1 VVESEGVCLL
11 HTPVSVGETTPSPC
25 CIKPGWGSRTEDVDG
40 AIVSGNQNLPRDGH
54 VAFGTPLI
62 IRKEAG
68 DAALN
73 RGLAAH
79 ITALRDADGEHPA
92 VSRSGIGG
100 WRTGDGFLNDP
111 APPVRA
117 LRALAE
123 AAVLEM
129 LATARPGAAEG
140 RITRLYGWANLN
152 RPGDYNTIHSH
163 PTSQWSGVYY
173 ASTGENDP
181 AHPLSGV
188 IEFQDPRGAPQAQPF
203 PGFDFG
209 HKFRLIPEPGLL
221 LVFPSW
227 LLHMVHP
234 FHGTGERIS
243 IAFNA
248 SYE

>member
-1 VVESEGVCLL
+1 LYL
-11 HTPVSVGETTPSPC
+11 A
-25 CIKPGWGSRTEDVDG
+25 DVDDLPEEVR
-40 AIVSGNQNLPRDGH
+40 VSLNGSSPGGDH
-54 VAFGTPLI
+54 VAFGTPMLV
-62 IRKEAG
+62 RKAAG
-68 DAALN
+68 AA
-73 RGLAAH
+73 GLSQALVTH
-79 ITALRDADGEHPA
+79 VTALRDADAATPS

-100 WRTGDGFLNDP
+100 WRTGDDFLDGE
-111 APPVRA
+111 APVVGE
-117 LRALAE
+117 LRELMAG
-123 AAVLEM
+123 AVGEM
-129 LATARPGAAEG
+129 LAMAKPGMIEG

-173 ASTGENDP
+173 ASIGQNDP
-181 AHPLSGV
+181 SRPLSGV

-209 HKFRLIPEPGLL
+209 HKLRLLPEAGLL

-234 FHGTGERIS
+234 FHGQGERIS

-248 SYE
+248 TYE

>member
-1 VVESEGVCLL
+1 V
-11 HTPVSVGETTPSPC
+11 TQ
-25 CIKPGWGSRTEDVDG
+25 
-40 AIVSGNQNLPRDGH
+40 NQALPRDGH
-54 VAFGTPLI
+54 VAFGTPMI
-62 IRKEAG
+62 IRK
-68 DAALN
+68 AASGAELN
-73 RGLAAH
+73 QALAAH
-79 ITALRDADGEHPA
+79 ILALRDADAARRA

-100 WRTGDGFLNDP
+100 WRTGDGFLDDP
-111 APPVRA
+111 AAPVA
-117 LRALAE
+117 TLRALAE

-129 LATARPGAAEG
+129 LAMAKPGAIEG
-140 RITRLYGWANLN
+140 RITRLYGWANVN
-152 RPGDYNTIHSH
+152 RTGDYNTIHSH

-173 ASTGENDP
+173 AAVGESDP
-181 AHPLSGV
+181 EHPLSGV

-209 HKFRLIPEPGLL
+209 HKLRLVPETGLL

-234 FHGTGERIS
+234 FHGAGERIS

>member
-1 VVESEGVCLL
+1 MS
-11 HTPVSVGETTPSPC
+11 
-25 CIKPGWGSRTEDVDG
+25 
-40 AIVSGNQNLPRDGH
+40 QNPALPRDGH
-54 VAFGTPLI
+54 VAFGTPMI
-62 IRKEAG
+62 IRKAAG
-68 DAALN
+68 AADFN
-73 RGLAAH
+73 QRLAAH
-79 ITALRDADGEHPA
+79 ILAQRDADAERRA

-100 WRTGDGFLNDP
+100 WRTGDDFLDDP
-111 APPVRA
+111 AAVVTE

-129 LATARPGAAEG
+129 LAMAKPGPVEG
-140 RITRLYGWANLN
+140 RITRLYGWANVN
-152 RPGDYNTIHSH
+152 GAGDYNTIHSH

-173 ASTGENDP
+173 AAIGENDP
-181 AHPLSGV
+181 SRPLSGV

-209 HKFRLIPEPGLL
+209 HKLRLVPETGLL

-234 FHGTGERIS
+234 FHGAGERIS

-248 SYE
+248 SYA

>member
-1 VVESEGVCLL
+1 M
-11 HTPVSVGETTPSPC
+11 
-25 CIKPGWGSRTEDVDG
+25 
-40 AIVSGNQNLPRDGH
+40 
-54 VAFGTPLI
+54 AFGTPMLV
-62 IRKEAG
+62 RREAG
-68 DAALN
+68 GEALN
-73 RGLAAH
+73 RALITH
-79 ITALRDADGEHPA
+79 ITALRDADGAPGP
-92 VSRSGIGG
+92 VSRSGVGG
-100 WRTGDGFLNDP
+100 WRTGDDFLDDP
-111 APPVRA
+111 GPAVRD

-129 LATARPGAAEG
+129 LATAKPGAAEG

-173 ASTGENDP
+173 ASVGENDP
-181 AHPLSGV
+181 SRPLSGV

-209 HKFRLIPEPGLL
+209 RKLRLVPEPGLL
-221 LVFPSW
+221 LLFPSW

-234 FHGTGERIS
+234 FHGAGERIS

-248 SYE
+248 QYE